1 MKKLHILYLAITA
14 LTLGGCGSAGSSLA
28 NAITDPLT
36 PKPHGKTTLAI
47 NDQNGNGLLR
57 TGNDVADTI
66 NIAGRNYGNNS
77 TLDIGHLWQ
86 NRLTNFQY
94 ILKAN
99 GRNLEDGQLEVYKRS
114 YSAIVGAHVR
124 NRYAP
129 DGTQQQAQPNEFQIR
144 SIQGTLTQENQ
155 LPTTGTVRYQG
166 HAFAGSDERN
176 GRLDYSINYGGRTGS
191 GQITG
196 LPDFGNITL
205 RTGNLDR
212 HNSNITGVAES
223 QRRGNGNY
231 HLNIFGP
238 NANEIA
244 GKAHNFTT
252 QQNGGNLIYNREV
265 GFSGGRVN

>member
-1 MKKLHILYLAITA
+1 MKKHHILYIALTT
-14 LTLGGCGSAGSSLA
+14 LTLGGCSSAGSSLA
-28 NAITDPLT
+28 NAITDPFT
-36 PKPHGKTTLAI
+36 PKPHGKTSLAI

-57 TGNDVADTI
+57 TGNNLVADTI
-66 NIAGRNYGNNS
+66 NIDGRDYRNNS
-77 TLDIGHLWQ
+77 TLDIGHNWQ
-86 NRLTNFQY
+86 NRLTGFHY
-94 ILKAN
+94 VLKDN
-99 GRNLEDGQLEVYKRS
+99 GRSLEDGRLEMYKRS

-129 DGTQQQAQPNEFQIR
+129 DGTATRVNEFQIR
-144 SIQGTLTQENQ
+144 SIQGTLTPENQ

-166 HAFAGSDERN
+166 HAFAGTDERN
-176 GRLDYSINYGGRTGS
+176 GRLDYSINYGDRNGS
-191 GQITG
+191 GHITG

-244 GKAHNFTT
+244 GKAQNFTT
-252 QQNGGNLIYNREV
+252 PSGSVNREV
-265 GFSGGRVN
+265 GFSGSRVN

>member
-1 MKKLHILYLAITA
+1 MKKHHILYMALTA
-14 LTLGGCGSAGSSLA
+14 LTLGGCSSAGSSLA

-66 NIAGRNYGNNS
+66 NIAGRDYGNNS

-86 NRLTNFQY
+86 NKLTNFQY

-99 GRNLEDGQLEVYKRS
+99 GRNLEAGQLEVYKRS
-114 YSAIVGAHVR
+114 YSAIVGAHV
-124 NRYAP
+124 NQRYAQ
-129 DGTQQQAQPNEFQIR
+129 DGSVTEPNEFQIR
-144 SIQGTLTQENQ
+144 SIQGTLTPENQ

-166 HAFAGSDERN
+166 HAFAGTDERN
-176 GRLDYSINYGGRTGS
+176 GRLDYSINYGDRNGS
-191 GQITG
+191 GHITG

-244 GKAHNFTT
+244 GKAQNFTT
-252 QQNGGNLIYNREV
+252 PSGSVNREV
-265 GFSGGRVN
+265 GFSGSRVN

>member
-1 MKKLHILYLAITA
+1 MKKHHILYLAITA
-14 LTLGGCGSAGSSLA
+14 LTLGGCSSAGSSLA

-47 NDQNGNGLLR
+47 NNQNGNGLLR
-57 TGNDVADTI
+57 TGDDVADTI
-66 NIAGRNYGNNS
+66 NIDGRDYRNNS
-77 TLDIGHLWQ
+77 TLDIGHNWQ
-86 NRLTNFQY
+86 NRLTGFHY
-94 ILKAN
+94 VLKSN
-99 GRNLEDGQLEVYKRS
+99 GRSLEDGQLEMYKRS
-114 YSAIVGAHVR
+114 YSAIVGAHVG

-129 DGTQQQAQPNEFQIR
+129 DGTATRADEFQIR

-155 LPTTGTVRYQG
+155 LPTTGIVRYQG

-176 GRLDYSINYGGRTGS
+176 GRLDYSINYGDRKGS
-191 GQITG
+191 GHITG

-212 HNSNITGVAES
+212 HSSNITGVAES

-244 GKAHNFTT
+244 GKAQNFTT
-252 QQNGGNLIYNREV
+252 PSHSVNREV
-265 GFSGGRVN
+265 GFSGSRVN

>member
-1 MKKLHILYLAITA
+1 MKKHHILYMALTA
-14 LTLGGCGSAGSSLA
+14 LTLGGCSRAGSSLA

-66 NIAGRNYGNNS
+66 NIAGRDYGNNS

-86 NRLTNFQY
+86 NKLTNFQY

-99 GRNLEDGQLEVYKRS
+99 GRNLEAGQLEVYKRS
-114 YSAIVGAHVR
+114 YSAIVGAHV
-124 NRYAP
+124 NQRYAQ
-129 DGTQQQAQPNEFQIR
+129 DGSVTEPNEFQIR
-144 SIQGTLTQENQ
+144 SIQGTLTPENQ

-166 HAFAGSDERN
+166 HAFAGTDERN
-176 GRLDYSINYGGRTGS
+176 GRLDYSINYGDRNGS
-191 GQITG
+191 GHITG

-244 GKAHNFTT
+244 GKAQNFTT
-252 QQNGGNLIYNREV
+252 PSGSVNREV
-265 GFSGGRVN
+265 GFSGSRVN

>member
-1 MKKLHILYLAITA
+1 MKKHHILYIAITA
-14 LTLGGCGSAGSSLA
+14 LTLGGCSSAGNSLA
-28 NAITDPLT
+28 NAITDPFT

-66 NIAGRNYGNNS
+66 NIAGRDYGNNS

-86 NRLTNFQY
+86 NKLTNFQY

-99 GRNLEDGQLEVYKRS
+99 GRNLEAGQLEVYKRS
-114 YSAIVGAHVR
+114 YSAIVGAHV
-124 NRYAP
+124 NQRYAQ
-129 DGTQQQAQPNEFQIR
+129 DGSVTEPNEFQIR
-144 SIQGTLTQENQ
+144 SIQGTLTPENQ
-155 LPTTGTVRYQG
+155 LPTTGTIRYQG

-212 HNSNITGVAES
+212 HGSNISGGRAES
-223 QRRGNGNY
+223 QLRGNGNY
-231 HLNIFGP
+231 QLNIFGP
-238 NANEIA
+238 NADEIA
-244 GKAHNFTT
+244 GRAYGFTT
-252 QQNGGNLIYNREV
+252 PSGKANREV
-265 GFSGGRVN
+265 GFSGSRVN